1 MAFRE
6 IGIDHVKS
14 TMSNKTGR
22 LRRMTIDQGLL
33 KETVLVQ
40 KLIGSLLKCNVS
52 WGWLFGEKYAVEDDR
67 IDSLM
72 MFFF

>member
-1 MAFRE
+1 MTFRE
-6 IGIDHVKS
+6 IGVDHVKS

-52 WGWLFGEKYAVEDDR
+52 WGVAVWGD
-67 IDSLM
+67 ICSIG
-72 MFFF
+72 